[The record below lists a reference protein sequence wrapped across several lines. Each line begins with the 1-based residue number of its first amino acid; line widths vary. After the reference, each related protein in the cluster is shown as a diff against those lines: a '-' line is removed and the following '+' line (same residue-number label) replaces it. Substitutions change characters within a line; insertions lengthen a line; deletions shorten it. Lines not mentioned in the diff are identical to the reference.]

1 MSKTEE
7 KAYNAGLKIFPN
19 SRVLKINENEYT
31 TEISVFMKGYEEG
44 RKDTIEETLT
54 WLKQYLY
61 SKNYIGVIDLCD
73 EYIKELMLNKNI

>member
-1 MSKTEE
+1 MSKAEE

-44 RKDTIEETLT
+44 EKIQ
-54 WLKQYLY
+54 LK
-61 SKNYIGVIDLCD
+61 KH
-73 EYIKELMLNKNI
+73 